1 MNCSKARK
9 IISLV
14 LDGEATMQ
22 QKRLLDFH
30 LMGCSSC
37 RRALEMSRDIARV
50 ARSLP
55 APVPPEDLETQVRQ
69 MLDGGSDRHRP
80 ASRRLSA
87 MLTIPAAAAILI
99 LAITLLPLSGPGDSM
114 GDNSMAGISSY
125 QAKSFGMHLSASKA
139 GVRTV
144 PLSEYTRQ
152 ASLISF

>member
-1 MNCSKARK
+1 
-9 IISLV
+9 
-14 LDGEATMQ
+14 
-22 QKRLLDFH
+22 
-30 LMGCSSC
+30 
-37 RRALEMSRDIARV
+37 MSRDIARV

-55 APVPPEDLETQVRQ
+55 APVPPEDLEIQVRQ
-69 MLDGGSDRHRP
+69 MLEGGSDRNRP
-80 ASRRLSA
+80 ASRRRSA

-114 GDNSMAGISSY
+114 GDASVAGISSY
-125 QAKSFGMHLSASKA
+125 QAKNFGMHLSASKA